1 MAGETILVVDDEP
14 NILEV
19 VSAYLRSEGYHVVV
33 AADGEEALAQ
43 ADTHQP
49 DLLVL
54 DVMLPRLDGLEVCR
68 RVRAR
73 RPTPIIMLSARGEET
88 DKLIGLEFGA
98 DDYLTKPFSP
108 RELVARVKAV
118 LRRSQQPTPAAKPG
132 EGEALRF
139 PGLRINPR
147 AHSVTV
153 SGREVELTVKEFEL
167 LLFLARSPGEVFTRE
182 QLLNKVW
189 EYTYYGDV
197 STVTVHIRRLR
208 EKIEADPAQPRYIK
222 TVWGVGYK
230 FEAGSDEGLAARTL
244 PYPSRLILTPKC

>member
-19 VSAYLRSEGYHVVV
+19 VSAYLSSEGYHVVV
-33 AADGEEALAQ
+33 ASDGEEALAQ
-43 ADTHQP
+43 ANTHQP

-54 DVMLPRLDGLEVCR
+54 DVMLPKVDGLEVCR
-68 RVRAR
+68 QVRAR

-88 DKLIGLEFGA
+88 DKLLGLDYGA
-98 DDYLTKPFSP
+98 DDYMTKPFSP

-118 LRRSQQPTPAAKPG
+118 LRRSQQPAPAWEPG
-132 EGEALRF
+132 ADEVIRF

-147 AHSVTV
+147 AHSVNTG
-153 SGREVELTVKEFEL
+153 GREVELTVKEFEL
-167 LLFLARSPGEVFTRE
+167 LLFLAHSPGEVFTRE

-230 FEAGSDEGLAARTL
+230 FEASGTD
-244 PYPSRLILTPKC
+244 